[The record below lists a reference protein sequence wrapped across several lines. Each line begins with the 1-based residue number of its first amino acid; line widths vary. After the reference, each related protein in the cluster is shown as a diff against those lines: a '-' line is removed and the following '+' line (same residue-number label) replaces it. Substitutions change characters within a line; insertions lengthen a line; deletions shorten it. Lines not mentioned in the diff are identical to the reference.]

1 MLSMYEGLDY
11 DYNRSLEN
19 VKIIISIIY
28 FFTVLFDSRYR
39 ENLDIPILG
48 LLWSWVRISL
58 NLFSKSKFSGCSKLQ
73 QHRTRFLQNIVS
85 GSGVHAA
92 KTKGSSCPLV

>member
-28 FFTVLFDSRYR
+28 LFTVLFDSRYR
-39 ENLDIPILG
+39 ENLDSPNPAITMVLGSYIPKP
-48 LLWSWVRISL
+48 V
-58 NLFSKSKFSGCSKLQ
+58 FKVK
-73 QHRTRFLQNIVS
+73 V
-85 GSGVHAA
+85 
-92 KTKGSSCPLV
+92 